1 MRRTDK
7 AQTFVVPGP
16 PLPCAA
22 AGNGG
27 CKAQWMLDLPGKFT
41 AQMEREDWGGG
52 CKFPGGGA
60 GPEGTYSQCQID
72 G

>member
-52 CKFPGGGA
+52 GVSSLGVGLDQR
-60 GPEGTYSQCQID
+60 GPIVSVK
-72 G
+72 